1 MSGADGGSREFRT
14 GTGWDTHRIAAGRKL
29 MLGGVEIPWSYGLE
43 GHSDADVLL
52 HAVTDA
58 VLGAAALGDIGEH
71 FPNSAPEWKDAPSR
85 KFLEE
90 AIMLAEQDGFSL
102 VNIDSTI
109 ILETPMLKEY
119 RDAIRKSV
127 AEIAG
132 LPVDCVSVKFKT
144 AEGVGPVGRG
154 MSAEA
159 QAVVTMA
166 KG

>member
-1 MSGADGGSREFRT
+1 MTGGDGSSKEFRT
-14 GTGWDTHRIAAGRKL
+14 GIGWDTHRIAGGRRL
-29 MLGGVEIPWSYGLE
+29 MLGGVEIPWSYGLD

-85 KFLEE
+85 RFLEE
-90 AIMLAEQDGFSL
+90 AIVLAERSGFSL

-109 ILETPMLKEY
+109 ILETPKLGHH
-119 RDAIRKSV
+119 RAAIRKSL

-132 LPVDCVSVKFKT
+132 LPLDCVSVKFKT
-144 AEGVGPVGRG
+144 AEAVGPVGRG
-154 MSAEA
+154 LSAEA
-159 QAVVTMA
+159 QAVVTIA
-166 KG
+166 RS

>member
-1 MSGADGGSREFRT
+1 VAHSGGGVREFRT
-14 GTGWDTHRIAAGRKL
+14 GIGWDVHRISGGRKL
-29 MLGGVEIPWSYGLE
+29 MLGGVEIPWSYGLD

-85 KFLEE
+85 QFLEE
-90 AIMLAEQDGFSL
+90 ALVLAEQRGFVL

-109 ILETPMLKEY
+109 IMEIPKLKQHRE
-119 RDAIRKSV
+119 AIRKSL

-132 LPVDCVSVKFKT
+132 LPLDCVSVKFKT
-144 AEGVGPVGRG
+144 AEGVGPVGRS

-159 QAVVTMA
+159 QAVVTLA
-166 KG
+166 R